1 MRTFSIRAGLVL
13 AAVFAATPAAAQY
26 GQRPNYGYGD
36 LRGGGIEAELAQI
49 EERIHI
55 AAERHMIARGEAE
68 RLFRDADHIQDRLRH
83 KARDGLSPRERDD
96 LQRRVNALRDRL
108 HFERWGDRRRDW

>member
-13 AAVFAATPAAAQY
+13 AIVFAAAPAAAQY
-26 GQRPNYGYGD
+26 GERPNYGFGD
-36 LRGGGIEAELAQI
+36 FRGGGIEAELAQI
-49 EERIHI
+49 QERIHI
-55 AAERHMIARGEAE
+55 AAERHMISRDEAD

-108 HFERWGDRRRDW
+108 HFERWGDRHRDW